1 MLVETEPVRY
11 ELMGLQ
17 FEKWRKRELRKP
29 RVLASNVLSNEAA
42 TFPAHVDSAL
52 AYDSEYSLYWGQGK
66 AILKG
71 LPTSVRFANGT
82 LIGDFTWGIPEMEQ
96 RNDVYR

>member
-1 MLVETEPVRY
+1 METEPVRY

>member
-17 FEKWRKRELRKP
+17 LDEWRKRVSRKS
-29 RVLASNVLSNEAA
+29 RVLATNVLSNAAA
-42 TFPAHVDSAL
+42 TIPVHVDSAL

-71 LPTSVRFANGT
+71 LPTSVRFANDT
-82 LIGDFTWGIPEMEQ
+82 LIGDFKWGIQEMEQ
-96 RNDVYR
+96 RKDVYR

>member
-1 MLVETEPVRY
+1 VLVETEPVRY
-11 ELMGLQ
+11 ELTGLKFDQ
-17 FEKWRKRELRKP
+17 WRRKVSRTP
-29 RVLASNVLSNEAA
+29 RVLASNVLSNAAA
-42 TFPAHVDSAL
+42 TFPVHMDSAL

-82 LIGDFTWGIPEMEQ
+82 LIGDFKWGIAETEQ
-96 RNDVYR
+96 RKDVYR